1 MQNMRRFASAFSLAL
16 FSILLVFGSLSLS
29 LAEVYSPAPLEATAT
44 FPATPVPLTA
54 TSTAPI
60 PVDSPTATSTSTPTN
75 TPQPAPSCPQ
85 PPIGWI
91 FASVQAGDTLSLV
104 AARYNTT
111 PEQLRAVNC
120 LLTDSLVQG
129 SSLFVPAPL
138 PTSALATSTP
148 IRCGPPPGWV
158 KAYVVRFGETL
169 FGISQNYGI
178 SLSLLKVANCKDDR
192 NLIFSGETLW
202 VPNAPTRTPTST
214 ITFTPN
220 FSTPYPTEPLTE
232 TALPFTQTIFPFT
245 ATSVPSTNTPVPT
258 NTLAPTLTASPTA
271 FPTAVP

>member
-1 MQNMRRFASAFSLAL
+1 MQNMRQFASAFLLAL

-54 TSTAPI
+54 TSTAPV
-60 PVDSPTATSTSTPTN
+60 PVDSPTATNTSTPTN

-85 PPIGWI
+85 PPMGWI
-91 FASVQAGDTLSLV
+91 SASVQAGDTLSIV
-104 AARYNTT
+104 AGRYNTT
-111 PEQLRAVNC
+111 PEQLRAANC

-138 PTSALATSTP
+138 PTSAIATSTP
-148 IRCGPPPGWV
+148 IRCGPPSGWV
-158 KAYVVRFGETL
+158 KAYVVHTGETL

-178 SLSLLKVANCKDDR
+178 SLSSLKLANCKDDR
-192 NLIFSGETLW
+192 NLIFNGETLW

-214 ITFTPN
+214 ATIMPDVVTV
-220 FSTPYPTEPLTE
+220 YPTEPLTE
-232 TALPFTQTIFPFT
+232 TALPYTLTPFPFT
-245 ATSVPSTNTPVPT
+245 ETVVP
-258 NTLAPTLTASPTA
+258 
-271 FPTAVP
+271 